1 MSIQLRQ
8 DVLCQA
14 RRVVIKL
21 GTFLLT
27 LPDSSQGELDLPF
40 LRSVARQV
48 LGLRDN
54 GFEVTLVTSG
64 AIGAGCAELGL
75 AKRPRDVSDLQ
86 AVAAVGQRRLMTY
99 LHEAFDKL
107 GLKVAQLLL
116 TRTDFDDRVRFLNIR
131 NCVTHLHRLGCIPV
145 INENDTV
152 SVDELRFGDNDQ
164 LAAMMANAL
173 RSDALILLF
182 TKDGLLDEQNKP
194 IDLVDN
200 IQSAISLVRDDK
212 TEMGSGG
219 MASKV
224 EAARLVAE
232 AGEIAVIANGREKN
246 VLARIFSGEQIG
258 TVFLP
263 AKRRLDS
270 RQRWIGM
277 TKRPAGTVTIDHGA
291 ANALQ
296 NSGKSLLATGILATT
311 GQFERGG
318 LLLIRN
324 ETGHDLARGLTNYS
338 SDELQLISGK
348 RSNQFEKILGRK
360 AYDEV
365 IHRDNL
371 VLSRVDRVGE

>member
-27 LPDSSQGELDLPF
+27 LPNSSQGELDLPF

-48 LGLRDN
+48 SGLRNN

-232 AGEIAVIANGREKN
+232 AGEIAVIANGRQKN

-277 TKRPAGTVTIDHGA
+277 TKRPAGTATIDHGA

-296 NSGKSLLATGILATT
+296 NSGKSLLATGLLATT
-311 GQFERGG
+311 GQFERGD

-324 ETGHDLARGLTNYS
+324 ENGHDLARGLTNYS
-338 SDELQLISGK
+338 SDELRLISGK

-371 VLSRVDRVGE
+371 VLSRVEK

>member
-21 GTFLLT
+21 GTFLLI

-48 LGLRDN
+48 LGLHNN
-54 GFEVTLVTSG
+54 GFEVTLVMSG

-152 SVDELRFGDNDQ
+152 SVAELRFGDNDQ

-212 TEMGSGG
+212 
-219 MASKV
+219 
-224 EAARLVAE
+224 
-232 AGEIAVIANGREKN
+232 I
-246 VLARIFSGEQIG
+246 
-258 TVFLP
+258 
-263 AKRRLDS
+263 
-270 RQRWIGM
+270 
-277 TKRPAGTVTIDHGA
+277 TKI
-291 ANALQ
+291 
-296 NSGKSLLATGILATT
+296 
-311 GQFERGG
+311 
-318 LLLIRN
+318 
-324 ETGHDLARGLTNYS
+324 
-338 SDELQLISGK
+338 
-348 RSNQFEKILGRK
+348 
-360 AYDEV
+360 
-365 IHRDNL
+365 
-371 VLSRVDRVGE
+371 

>member
-48 LGLRDN
+48 LGLHNN
-54 GFEVTLVTSG
+54 GFEVTLVMSG

-200 IQSAISLVRDDK
+200 IQSAINLVRDDK

-232 AGEIAVIANGREKN
+232 AGEIAVIANGRQKN
-246 VLARIFSGEQIG
+246 VLARIFAGEQIG

-296 NSGKSLLATGILATT
+296 NSGKSLLATGLLATT
-311 GQFERGG
+311 GQFERGD

-324 ETGHDLARGLTNYS
+324 ENGHDLARGLTNYS
-338 SDELQLISGK
+338 SDELRLISGK

-371 VLSRVDRVGE
+371 VLSCVEK

>member
-48 LGLRDN
+48 LGLHNN
-54 GFEVTLVTSG
+54 GFEVTLVMSG

-232 AGEIAVIANGREKN
+232 AGEIAVIANGRQKN
-246 VLARIFSGEQIG
+246 VLARIFASEQIG

-277 TKRPAGTVTIDHGA
+277 TKRPAGTGTIDHGA

-296 NSGKSLLATGILATT
+296 NSGKSLLATGLLATT
-311 GQFERGG
+311 GQFERGD

-324 ETGHDLARGLTNYS
+324 ENGHDLARGLTNYS
-338 SDELQLISGK
+338 SDELRLISGK

-371 VLSRVDRVGE
+371 VLSCVEK